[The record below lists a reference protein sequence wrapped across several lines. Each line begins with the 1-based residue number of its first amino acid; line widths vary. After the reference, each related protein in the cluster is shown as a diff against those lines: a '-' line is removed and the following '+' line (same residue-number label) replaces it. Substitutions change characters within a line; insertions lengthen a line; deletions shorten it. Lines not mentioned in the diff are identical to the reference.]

1 MPILDCAALI
11 QANKSLESKRLI
23 KSFINYV
30 LPSIERLNL
39 QAKFQ
44 DLMAKDLPTEVEI
57 YTYAAVTLK
66 MDGSTMVHHG
76 GDFLL
81 RGTDRPLVK
90 LATAA
95 YPHCSK
101 MPCGTPVNKAATSDA
116 LKLLSIILG
125 PNVQVYKKHH
135 DQWDS
140 EYWMHQ
146 RVSIMAVF
154 RVKPFNQ
161 SWPHIKE
168 MFPEAEQIS
177 IVDDKVCWTK
187 PTRSVPSS
195 TEVNCCANPPTEVS
209 GLPPRTLTVLP
220 GVAHAAQTGWEGIDG
235 EVGTI
240 ESTSWGIFDLAPC
253 GRPLCAECGKIQ
265 YVCHCKEFYD
275 DRDKKCTYCGQM
287 IADCGEDHGDDMRWE
302 QQYYSSK
309 YDRD

>member
-11 QANKSLESKRLI
+11 QTNKSLESKRLI
-23 KSFINYV
+23 KAFINYV
-30 LPSIERLNL
+30 LPPIERLNL

-44 DLMAKDLPTEVEI
+44 DLMVKDLSTEVEI

-95 YPHCSK
+95 YAHSSK

-125 PNVQVYKKHH
+125 PNVQVYKKSQDH
-135 DQWDS
+135 WDS

-161 SWPHIKE
+161 DWPHIKE

-177 IVDDKVCWTK
+177 VVDDKVCWTK
-187 PTRSVPSS
+187 PS
-195 TEVNCCANPPTEVS
+195 
-209 GLPPRTLTVLP
+209 
-220 GVAHAAQTGWEGIDG
+220 VAHAAHSRWEGMDG
-235 EVGTI
+235 EVG
-240 ESTSWGIFDLAPC
+240 S
-253 GRPLCAECGKIQ
+253 PLCAECGKTQ
-265 YVCHCKEFYD
+265 HVCDCDIYRD
-275 DRDKKCTYCGQM
+275 DRNKKCTYCGEV
-287 IADCGEDHGDDMRWE
+287 IGDCGEDHGDDMRWE
-302 QQYYSSK
+302 QQLYSSK
-309 YDRD
+309 YDRY

>member
-1 MPILDCAALI
+1 
-11 QANKSLESKRLI
+11 
-23 KSFINYV
+23 
-30 LPSIERLNL
+30 
-39 QAKFQ
+39 
-44 DLMAKDLPTEVEI
+44 
-57 YTYAAVTLK
+57 

-125 PNVQVYKKHH
+125 PNVQVYKKSQGH
-135 DQWDS
+135 WDS

-161 SWPHIKE
+161 SWPHIRQ
-168 MFPEAEQIS
+168 MFPEAEHIS
-177 IVDDKVCWTK
+177 VVDNKVCWTK
-187 PTRSVPSS
+187 PS
-195 TEVNCCANPPTEVS
+195 
-209 GLPPRTLTVLP
+209 
-220 GVAHAAQTGWEGIDG
+220 VAHAAQTGWEGMDG

-253 GRPLCAECGKIQ
+253 GRPLCAECGKTQ
-265 YVCHCKEFYD
+265 HVCDCNEFYD
-275 DRDKKCTYCGQM
+275 DRDRKCTYCGQM
-287 IADCGEDHGDDMRWE
+287 IGDCGGDHGDDMRWE
-302 QQYYSSK
+302 QQLYSSK
-309 YDRD
+309 YDRY